1 MTSSDYRKERLELR
15 KQLVALENR
24 IRCRAKEMIE
34 QNPKVIVSQE
44 SNVVTGDYLNAIHG
58 RSMDTI
64 FQLME
69 VIEQDLAD
77 KHPHKQLKLYQD
89 ICNCDK
95 RDMPVY
101 KDDGKYWCPQCGYE
115 VK

>member
-1 MTSSDYRKERLELR
+1 MKIETMTKRKTSGDYRKERLELR

-58 RSMDTI
+58 HSIATI

-69 VIEQDLAD
+69 IIEAELTK
-77 KHPHKQLKLYQD
+77 KHPHKQIKID
-89 ICNCDK
+89 FK
-95 RDMPVY
+95 T
-101 KDDGKYWCPQCGYE
+101 E
-115 VK
+115 